1 MKQLFY
7 SRKRLKINTE
17 INEEGSA
24 DPNCGHSLLSDLTS
38 QDFYNK
44 SMSIAVVAWGI
55 KHQMCQESNDLY
67 SHSCAAYPQ
76 CVQSVLSPCA

>member
-1 MKQLFY
+1 MKQLFH

-24 DPNCGHSLLSDLTS
+24 DPNRGHALLSDLTS

-67 SHSCAAYPQ
+67 SHSCAVYPQ
-76 CVQSVLSPCA
+76 CVQSVLLPCA